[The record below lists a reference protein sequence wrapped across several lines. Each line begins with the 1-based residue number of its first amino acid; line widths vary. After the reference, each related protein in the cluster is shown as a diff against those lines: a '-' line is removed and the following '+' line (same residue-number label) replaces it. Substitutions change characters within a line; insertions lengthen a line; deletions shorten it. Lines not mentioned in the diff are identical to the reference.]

1 MPITMKAA
9 KAEQPKELK
18 SYEIACKAA
27 DDKKAWDIVTLDM
40 SDSSLMADYF
50 VISQLPATTGSPRVL
65 PTISKNRWKRTA
77 MMSVTSKATAKASGS
92 SSMPVKSLPTSSSN
106 RIVSITIW
114 KTYGATH
121 RALPTKVNKMMT
133 LQENSIV
140 TLEVLRQ
147 SDMGVFLNGGTGNTN
162 DDILLHKNQQTGDVK
177 VGDKVTVF
185 LYHDPS
191 GRLTASMRL
200 PKIKV
205 GQIGYAP
212 VINTTRFGAFVD
224 VGTERGIFMPF
235 AEMKGRPKEGEYVWV
250 KLYEDKSHRLAVS
263 MEVEDEMRRASRAA
277 TDAKVGDWVEG
288 AVYNMTDQGA
298 YLMTRERWIA
308 FLHRSEFNGPILIG
322 QMIKGRI
329 TYLREDGR
337 INISLRQTKENA
349 INPDAERILDFLK
362 KRKGKMPYG
371 DKTAPAVIKAKF
383 GLSKAAFKR
392 ALGHLMKE
400 KKIHQ
405 DQGWTYLDM

>member
-1 MPITMKAA
+1 
-9 KAEQPKELK
+9 
-18 SYEIACKAA
+18 
-27 DDKKAWDIVTLDM
+27 
-40 SDSSLMADYF
+40 
-50 VISQLPATTGSPRVL
+50 
-65 PTISKNRWKRTA
+65 
-77 MMSVTSKATAKASGS
+77 
-92 SSMPVKSLPTSSSN
+92 
-106 RIVSITIW
+106 
-114 KTYGATH
+114 
-121 RALPTKVNKMMT
+121 
-133 LQENSIV
+133 
-140 TLEVLRQ
+140 
-147 SDMGVFLNGGTGNTN
+147 MGVFLNGGTGNTN
-162 DDILLHKNQQTGDVK
+162 DDILLHKNQQTEEVNI
-177 VGDKVTVF
+177 GDKVTVF

-277 TDAKVGDWVEG
+277 ADAKVGDWVEG

-308 FLHRSEFNGPILIG
+308 FLHRSEFSGPILIG
-322 QMIKGRI
+322 QMVKGRI

-349 INPDAERILDFLK
+349 INPDSEKILAFLK
-362 KRKGKMPYG
+362 QRKGKMPYG
-371 DKTAPAVIKAKF
+371 DKTAPAVIKTKF

-400 KKIHQ
+400 QKIYQ
-405 DQGWTYLDM
+405 QEGWTYLKEDTEE

>member
-1 MPITMKAA
+1 M
-9 KAEQPKELK
+9 
-18 SYEIACKAA
+18 
-27 DDKKAWDIVTLDM
+27 
-40 SDSSLMADYF
+40 
-50 VISQLPATTGSPRVL
+50 
-65 PTISKNRWKRTA
+65 
-77 MMSVTSKATAKASGS
+77 
-92 SSMPVKSLPTSSSN
+92 
-106 RIVSITIW
+106 IW
-114 KTYGATH
+114 KTCGATH
-121 RALPTKVNKMMT
+121 RALPTKVNKMTT
-133 LQENSIV
+133 LQENSIA

-162 DDILLHKNQQTGDVK
+162 DDILLHKNQQTGDVN

-277 TDAKVGDWVEG
+277 TDAKIGDWVEG

-308 FLHRSEFNGPILIG
+308 FLHRSEFNGPTH
-322 QMIKGRI
+322 R
-329 TYLREDGR
+329 
-337 INISLRQTKENA
+337 
-349 INPDAERILDFLK
+349 PDDQRPHHLPARRRPHQHL
-362 KRKGKMPYG
+362 P
-371 DKTAPAVIKAKF
+371 AP
-383 GLSKAAFKR
+383 
-392 ALGHLMKE
+392 
-400 KKIHQ
+400 
-405 DQGWTYLDM
+405 DQGKCHQSRCRTHPGLPRAAQGQDALWR

>member
-1 MPITMKAA
+1 MLNGFRLQVSNMN
-9 KAEQPKELK
+9 
-18 SYEIACKAA
+18 
-27 DDKKAWDIVTLDM
+27 
-40 SDSSLMADYF
+40 SL
-50 VISQLPATTGSPRVL
+50 
-65 PTISKNRWKRTA
+65 
-77 MMSVTSKATAKASGS
+77 
-92 SSMPVKSLPTSSSN
+92 
-106 RIVSITIW
+106 
-114 KTYGATH
+114 
-121 RALPTKVNKMMT
+121 

-140 TLEVLRQ
+140 TLEVLRT
-147 SDMGVFLNGGTGNTN
+147 SEMGAFLNGGTGNTN
-162 DDILLHKNQQTGDVK
+162 DDILLHKNQQTAPVQ
-177 VGDKVTVF
+177 VGDTVTVF
-185 LYHDPS
+185 LYHDPL

-263 MEVEDEMRRASRAA
+263 MEVEDEMRRASKAA
-277 TDAKVGDWVEG
+277 TEAKIGDWVEG
-288 AVYNMTDQGA
+288 AIYNMTDQGA

-322 QMIKGRI
+322 QLIKGRI
-329 TYLREDGR
+329 TYIREDGR
-337 INISLRQTKENA
+337 INISLRQTKENSLT
-349 INPDAERILDFLK
+349 PDGEKIIAFLK
-362 KRKGKMPYG
+362 QRKGKMPYG

-383 GLSKAAFKR
+383 SLSKAAFKR

-400 KKIHQ
+400 NQIYQQ
-405 DQGWTYLDM
+405 DGWTYLKEKTTEKQ

>member
-1 MPITMKAA
+1 M
-9 KAEQPKELK
+9 
-18 SYEIACKAA
+18 
-27 DDKKAWDIVTLDM
+27 
-40 SDSSLMADYF
+40 
-50 VISQLPATTGSPRVL
+50 
-65 PTISKNRWKRTA
+65 
-77 MMSVTSKATAKASGS
+77 
-92 SSMPVKSLPTSSSN
+92 
-106 RIVSITIW
+106 
-114 KTYGATH
+114 
-121 RALPTKVNKMMT
+121 KVNKMTT
-133 LQENSIV
+133 LQENSIA

-362 KRKGKMPYG
+362 QRKGKMPYG
-371 DKTAPAVIKAKF
+371 DKTAPSVIKAKF

>member
-1 MPITMKAA
+1 M
-9 KAEQPKELK
+9 EQ
-18 SYEIACKAA
+18 
-27 DDKKAWDIVTLDM
+27 V
-40 SDSSLMADYF
+40 
-50 VISQLPATTGSPRVL
+50 
-65 PTISKNRWKRTA
+65 
-77 MMSVTSKATAKASGS
+77 
-92 SSMPVKSLPTSSSN
+92 
-106 RIVSITIW
+106 
-114 KTYGATH
+114 
-121 RALPTKVNKMMT
+121 

-140 TLEVLRQ
+140 TLEVLRIGE
-147 SDMGVFLNGGTGNTN
+147 MGAFLDGGTGNTN
-162 DDILLHKNQQTGDVK
+162 DDILLHKNQQTHDVT
-177 VGDKVTVF
+177 VGDKVEVF

-200 PKIKV
+200 PKLKI

-263 MEVEDEMRRASRAA
+263 MEVEDEMRRASKPA
-277 TDAKVGDWVEG
+277 TDAVVGNWVEG

-308 FLHRSEFNGPILIG
+308 FLHKSECNGPILIG
-322 QMIKGRI
+322 QMVKARI
-329 TYLREDGR
+329 TYKREDGR
-337 INISLRQTKENA
+337 INVSLRQVKEKAMEEDCTK
-349 INPDAERILDFLK
+349 ILEFLHT
-362 KRKGKMPYG
+362 RNGKMPYS
-371 DKTAPAVIKAKF
+371 DRTAPLVIKAKF

-400 KKIHQ
+400 KKSINKM
-405 DQGWTYLDM
+405 GGPI